1 MEWDF
6 TSQESREFEFT
17 EVIRMKKTN
26 KNTSMGM
33 ALGMCFGVSIGTSLG
48 TVFDNISI
56 GITFGVCFGM
66 LIGLVLGILKDN
78 KVNEQLEVKGYT
90 IKTIEKN
97 EENMYIVTIANKLG
111 EECVVS
117 VSKGEMDEEDFK
129 IGDIVFLTDEGVLE
143 QAYDKEDE

>member
-1 MEWDF
+1 MNF
-6 TSQESREFEFT
+6 
-17 EVIRMKKTN
+17 
-26 KNTSMGM
+26 
-33 ALGMCFGVSIGTSLG
+33 
-48 TVFDNISI
+48 VFPRR
-56 GITFGVCFGM
+56 
-66 LIGLVLGILKDN
+66 LVLCSLLLK
-78 KVNEQLEVKGYT
+78 KYRRHFLE
-90 IKTIEKN
+90 IEKN

>member
-1 MEWDF
+1 
-6 TSQESREFEFT
+6 
-17 EVIRMKKTN
+17 
-26 KNTSMGM
+26 M